1 MILSLVQCVLN
12 ILIPIYYKIII
23 DKAIVNNEIRLFFT
37 MLIFM
42 VISFALISVFAVLK
56 EYLLSKLSETMAAA
70 LRMQLNDKISSIQY
84 QMVEEHELS
93 DIVARYSK
101 EVEIVKENAG
111 KYFVKLSTNI
121 FTVLLASV
129 MIIMFDWKVLP
140 VTLLIIFIYIE
151 INKYFGSRLKKCSEK
166 VMECNEEAIECLS
179 ENYRNILTIKMY
191 HLLNYTAARFKK
203 IYKKQYDAQVKF
215 DLMCSANINCGTLLI
230 QMLGCIIW
238 GIGGYSVFM
247 GISTIG
253 SIMAIINYQSML
265 LSPINFL
272 CQFNNS
278 YQSALAAILRIK
290 DILDLPDESLDGELY
305 NGIIQKVSIDHLSF
319 SYRTGI
325 NVLDNINVIFE
336 KGTMTALMGPS
347 GCGKSTLLKVLL
359 GLYTYKNGKICFNG
373 QKMRTEDIV
382 SSRKR
387 IAYISQDSVFFKG
400 TIKENLFLGTKG
412 SMKAVEE
419 LSEKFDLYEEI
430 KELPNTWNTLLNSGT
445 TNLSVGQKKRLDLVR
460 AFLREKDIIIL
471 DEPTSAL
478 DMQRRKKLFEYLES
492 IKRDKIIIVVT
503 HNVDEREYFD
513 KIMFFE

>member
-1 MILSLVQCVLN
+1 
-12 ILIPIYYKIII
+12 
-23 DKAIVNNEIRLFFT
+23 
-37 MLIFM
+37 
-42 VISFALISVFAVLK
+42 
-56 EYLLSKLSETMAAA
+56 
-70 LRMQLNDKISSIQY
+70 
-84 QMVEEHELS
+84 
-93 DIVARYSK
+93 
-101 EVEIVKENAG
+101 
-111 KYFVKLSTNI
+111 
-121 FTVLLASV
+121 
-129 MIIMFDWKVLP
+129 
-140 VTLLIIFIYIE
+140 
-151 INKYFGSRLKKCSEK
+151 
-166 VMECNEEAIECLS
+166 
-179 ENYRNILTIKMY
+179 
-191 HLLNYTAARFKK
+191 
-203 IYKKQYDAQVKF
+203 
-215 DLMCSANINCGTLLI
+215 
-230 QMLGCIIW
+230 
-238 GIGGYSVFM
+238 
-247 GISTIG
+247 
-253 SIMAIINYQSML
+253 
-265 LSPINFL
+265 
-272 CQFNNS
+272 
-278 YQSALAAILRIK
+278 
-290 DILDLPDESLDGELY
+290 
-305 NGIIQKVSIDHLSF
+305 
-319 SYRTGI
+319 
-325 NVLDNINVIFE
+325 
-336 KGTMTALMGPS
+336 MTALMGPS